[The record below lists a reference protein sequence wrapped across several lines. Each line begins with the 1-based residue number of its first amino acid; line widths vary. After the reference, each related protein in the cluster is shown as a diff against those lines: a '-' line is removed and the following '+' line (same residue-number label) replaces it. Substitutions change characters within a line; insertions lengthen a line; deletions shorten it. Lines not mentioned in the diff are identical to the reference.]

1 MLNKVTLIGNLGA
14 DPEVKTLDSGLVV
27 ANLRIATTERRKKG
41 EEWVDHTEWH
51 RVVAFGKTAELAGKY
66 LTKGRQVYIEGSL
79 RTQKYQKD
87 GQDHWSTDIVASE
100 LQFLGGKPAEGGQS
114 EAPKEA
120 PKTTK
125 PKDTYQRFPPLPGT
139 DDDGIPF

>member
-114 EAPKEA
+114 EAT
-120 PKTTK
+120 KTAK
-125 PKDTYQRFPPLPGT
+125 PKDAYQRFHPFLAT